1 MPLVKKFWR
10 TRSPKFTFAANY
22 VRGEPVRGERP
33 LEVGRFLPANEF
45 SGEPFASSR
54 RSARELGRTR
64 ANSAELRRTFGVLR
78 RTSGGVRRTV
88 GVGEPLASSRGVRAS
103 SLEFARVRASSR
115 RTTVRRVYCR
125 IWLFCGFFKESYK
138 KETEIK
144 TLEL

>member
-1 MPLVKKFWR
+1 M
-10 TRSPKFTFAANY
+10 FAVANY
-22 VRGEPVRGERP
+22 YATCKKILANSFAKIYVRRERP

-88 GVGEPLASSRGVRAS
+88 GVGEPLASSRGNFKYGPGQIPLFL
-103 SLEFARVRASSR
+103 SLISERKLESR
-115 RTTVRRVYCR
+115 NIFEIRVYHHGCQ
-125 IWLFCGFFKESYK
+125 
-138 KETEIK
+138 
-144 TLEL
+144 

>member
-1 MPLVKKFWR
+1 MPLLKKFWR

-22 VRGEPVRGERP
+22 VRGERP
-33 LEVGRFLPANEF
+33 LQVGRFLSANEF

-64 ANSAELRRTFGVLR
+64 ANSAELRRTIGVLR
-78 RTSGGVRRTV
+78 RTFAGVRRSI
-88 GVGEPLASSRGVRAS
+88 GVGEPMANSRGVRAS

-125 IWLFCGFFKESYK
+125 NLTTTFQCDDLLYK
-138 KETEIK
+138 YRKLCRLK
-144 TLEL
+144 LVR